1 MSIDKHS
8 DLFVQFNKQV
18 WMDAN
23 LNLDSFRNGDT
34 IPQVKT
40 VFEWRS
46 ACENELPVWLYY
58 DFDDANGDKY
68 GKLYNWWAV
77 NDSRGL
83 APIGWHIPSDDEWSA
98 LLNYLNSDHILSE
111 KSEIN
116 SAEKIDFKVAVAED
130 GGSLTFPLANF
141 SYDLVKNQKS
151 ESGGW
156 WSSSGLT
163 LFECQH
169 HGLNIS
175 NGFVSKAYFDRVS
188 AAFSVRCLRD

>member
-8 DLFVQFNKQV
+8 GLSVQINKQV
-18 WMDAN
+18 WMNAN

-34 IPQVKT
+34 IPQVKS
-40 VFEWRS
+40 VLELRR

-58 DFDDANGDKY
+58 DFDDTNGDKY

-83 APIGWHIPSDDEWSA
+83 APIGWHIPSDDEWST
-98 LLNYLNSDHILSE
+98 LLNHLNSNHILSE
-111 KSEIN
+111 
-116 SAEKIDFKVAVAED
+116 
-130 GGSLTFPLANF
+130 
-141 SYDLVKNQKS
+141 KS

-163 LFECQH
+163 LFECH
-169 HGLNIS
+169 YHGLDIS
-175 NGFVSKAYFDRVS
+175 NGFVSKAFFDRFY